1 MQTKFNLTNY
11 ELTNLTKN
19 KNKIWYNYLNT
30 ADQTKEL
37 RKFTYIR
44 NNIDLLLIT
53 YYENI

>member
-11 ELTNLTKN
+11 ELTNVTKN
-19 KNKIWYNYLNT
+19 KNKVLYNYLNT

-37 RKFTYIR
+37 RKFTYIW
-44 NNIDLLLIT
+44 NNIDLLFRT